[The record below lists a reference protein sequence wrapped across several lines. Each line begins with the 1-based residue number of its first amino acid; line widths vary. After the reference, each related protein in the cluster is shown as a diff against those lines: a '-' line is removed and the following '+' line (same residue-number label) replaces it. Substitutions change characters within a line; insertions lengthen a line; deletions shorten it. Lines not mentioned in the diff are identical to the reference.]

1 MKITTGLIVVVVSMV
16 IFYLRIAI
24 LRGQKKRFERE
35 YALKRRKVSGRSKGA
50 ALPSAEPGSPP
61 FGVTSWFLVVF
72 SFLVIL
78 AGVIMYNKMYVFG
91 VTLFEGSALVEK
103 LIPYWYIPM
112 AAGVI
117 LLAFCLKIDKPRL
130 DEE

>member
-1 MKITTGLIVVVVSMV
+1 MKITLGMIVVLASMV
-16 IFYLRIAI
+16 LFYLRIAI
-24 LRGQKKRFERE
+24 LRGQKKRYERE

-50 ALPSAEPGSPP
+50 ALPTPEPGSPP
-61 FGVTSWFLVVF
+61 FGVSSWPLVVL
-72 SFLVIL
+72 SFLIIL
-78 AGVIMYNKMYVFG
+78 AGVIMYSEMNVFG

-117 LLAFCLKIDKPRL
+117 LMAFCLKIEKPKL
-130 DEE
+130 DNE

>member
-1 MKITTGLIVVVVSMV
+1 MKITIGMIVVLASMV
-16 IFYLRIAI
+16 LFYLRIAI

-50 ALPSAEPGSPP
+50 ALHTPEPGSPP
-61 FGVTSWFLVVF
+61 FGVTSWFLVVV

-78 AGVIMYNKMYVFG
+78 AGVIMYNEMNLFG
-91 VTLFEGSALVEK
+91 VALFEGSALVAK
-103 LIPYWYIPM
+103 LIPYWYVPM

-117 LLAFCLKIDKPRL
+117 LMAFCLKIDKPRL

>member
-1 MKITTGLIVVVVSMV
+1 MKITTGMIVVVVSMV

-24 LRGQKKRFERE
+24 LRGQKKRYARE
-35 YALKRRKVSGRSKGA
+35 YALKRRKVSGRSKGS
-50 ALPSAEPGSPP
+50 ALPTPEPGSPP
-61 FGVTSWFLVVF
+61 FGVSSWFLVVV
-72 SFLVIL
+72 SIVIIL
-78 AGVIMYNKMYVFG
+78 AGIIMYNEMGFFG
-91 VTLFEGSALVEK
+91 ITLFEGSPLVEK

-117 LLAFCLKIDKPRL
+117 LLAFCFKIEKPRL